1 MTASGAT
8 RVQPIPLLR
17 SNSDFLRI
25 WTAIFL
31 ASTATFLLLM
41 TLSARVFSG
50 TGSAFAANAVV
61 LTQWLPAVLALPLI
75 KFLASRH
82 SPRTLLVL
90 CELGSAAL
98 LPFVLPMASHIEA
111 LIGLLLLKGAC
122 DALSKVS
129 RTVALKNYFSG
140 GTLENAA
147 AYYNTAALMGGGVG
161 ALIGALLLSRLDLPM
176 VLALCAAMHVVAS
189 GLYASLP
196 AAGSA
201 GAAAAAPQA
210 GRVELDANV
219 RTSVLYFIAAV
230 CLFQGYHNIARSAF
244 PVTQLGMP
252 DSGIA
257 LVQAVTNVAYIVG
270 AFVAARLPGSR
281 ARHAMTGP
289 MLHGLAV
296 LSLLPLPFLSSQATG
311 LLMYGVFAF
320 AFEMAFCVNLRQLI
334 VGAPAAQMGRIVANT
349 NAWAVGSMVLL
360 SLLGSYAVDKSSLA
374 AVTAAVILLAA
385 LAPFFIHAV
394 VSRTASTH

>member
-1 MTASGAT
+1 M
-8 RVQPIPLLR
+8 LR
-17 SNSDFLRI
+17 SNSEFLRI

-31 ASTATFLLLM
+31 ASTATFFLLM

-75 KFLASRH
+75 KFLAARY
-82 SPRTLLVL
+82 SPKTLLVL
-90 CELGSAAL
+90 CELGSAAV
-98 LPFVLPMASHIEA
+98 LPFVVPTVAHVEA

-129 RTVALKNYFSG
+129 RTVALKSYFSG
-140 GTLENAA
+140 GTLESAA

-161 ALIGALLLSRLDLPM
+161 ALIGALLLSRLDLPT
-176 VLALCAAMHVVAS
+176 VLALCAAMHVFAC

-196 AAGSA
+196 AAGNA
-201 GAAAAAPQA
+201 GAAAPATPQA
-210 GRVELDANV
+210 GRVELDVNV
-219 RTSVLYFIAAV
+219 RASVLYFIAAV

-252 DSGIA
+252 ESGIA

-270 AFVAARLPGSR
+270 AFFAARLPSSR
-281 ARHAMTGP
+281 TPYAKTGLA
-289 MLHGLAV
+289 LHGLAA

-320 AFEMAFCVNLRQLI
+320 AFEVAFCVNLRQLI

-374 AVTAAVILLAA
+374 AVSAAVILLAA

-394 VSRTASTH
+394 VSRTAPTH

>member
-1 MTASGAT
+1 M
-8 RVQPIPLLR
+8 LR
-17 SNSDFLRI
+17 SNSEFLRI

-75 KFLASRH
+75 KFLAARH
-82 SPRTLLVL
+82 SPKALLVL
-90 CELGSAAL
+90 CELGSAAV
-98 LPFVLPMASHIEA
+98 LPFVVPTASHVEA

-129 RTVALKNYFSG
+129 RAVALKSYFSG
-140 GTLENAA
+140 GMLENAA

-161 ALIGALLLSRLDLPM
+161 ALIGALLLSRLDLPS
-176 VLALCAAMHVVAS
+176 VLALCAAMHVIAS

-196 AAGSA
+196 AAGRPV
-201 GAAAAAPQA
+201 AAAMPPA
-210 GRVELDANV
+210 GRVELEADV
-219 RTSVLYFIAAV
+219 RSSVFYFIAAV

-244 PVTQLGMP
+244 PVAQLGMP
-252 DSGIA
+252 ESGIA

-270 AFVAARLPGSR
+270 AFFAARLPSSR
-281 ARHAMTGP
+281 TPYAMTGP
-289 MLHGLAV
+289 ALHGLAV

-320 AFEMAFCVNLRQLI
+320 AFEVAFCVNLRQLI

-349 NAWAVGSMVLL
+349 NAWAVGLMVLL

-385 LAPFFIHAV
+385 LVPFFIHAV